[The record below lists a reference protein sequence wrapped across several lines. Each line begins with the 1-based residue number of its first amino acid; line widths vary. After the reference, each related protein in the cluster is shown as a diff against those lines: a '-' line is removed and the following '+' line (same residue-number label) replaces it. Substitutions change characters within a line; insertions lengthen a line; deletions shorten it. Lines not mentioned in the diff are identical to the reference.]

1 MSAATTKL
9 RAAAARSP
17 LLRKIAGK
25 AALYAPAG
33 ATPGANASA
42 WTIADSSLWP
52 IAERYS
58 GSFPLPPISY
68 GTVRDFA
75 DSADHMTG
83 LAGASFDMKD
93 LQRCWM
99 IKAILGNVERG
110 SRILEIG
117 AGEPLVAGM
126 LSRLGYEVTV
136 VDDYMGGGNGPR
148 EFKRFQTAYP
158 DVHFIRELF
167 PPSAPLHD
175 DYAAVFSISVLEHVP
190 LEHVG
195 DVVSKGQELVRESG
209 GCSIH
214 AVDHVLAGWGADEH
228 REKLDRI
235 VAGLGLSAEDL
246 AGQIERDGG
255 RPRNLLRLRRGAQ
268 PLARRPAL
276 RPVHDAPHRLGQPVP
291 PRPAEPLPRGH
302 SPKAARG
309 TMSGSPPVHS
319 VKRYQAGLASR
330 RSVRSPAESQ
340 NWQRRPASAQ
350 VNHQAPATRQ
360 GPRWL
365 LSIASAWSSSRAC
378 P

>member
-1 MSAATTKL
+1 VSTPNAAKRL
-9 RAAAARSP
+9 RATAARSP
-17 LLRKIAGK
+17 LLRKLAGK
-25 AALYAPAG
+25 AALYTPTV

-52 IAERYS
+52 IADRYT
-58 GSFPLPPISY
+58 GSFPLPEISY

-136 VDDYMGGGNGPR
+136 VDDYQGGGNGPR
-148 EFKRFQTAYP
+148 EFKRFQLAYP

-167 PPSAPLHD
+167 PPSEPLGD
-175 DYAAVFSISVLEHVP
+175 DFGAVFSISVLEHVP
-190 LEHVG
+190 MEQVG
-195 DVVSKGQELVRESG
+195 TVVETGHQLVKPG

-228 REKLDRI
+228 RAKLDRI
-235 VAGLGLSAEDL
+235 VAGLGLSTEELAAKIGEMEDDPETYFVSAEAHNRWRGDL
-246 AGQIERDGG
+246 PYDQYTMRRIGSVNLFRAAG
-255 RPRNLLRLRRGAQ
+255 
-268 PLARRPAL
+268 
-276 RPVHDAPHRLGQPVP
+276 
-291 PRPAEPLPRGH
+291 
-302 SPKAARG
+302 
-309 TMSGSPPVHS
+309 
-319 VKRYQAGLASR
+319 
-330 RSVRSPAESQ
+330 
-340 NWQRRPASAQ
+340 
-350 VNHQAPATRQ
+350 
-360 GPRWL
+360 
-365 LSIASAWSSSRAC
+365 
-378 P
+378 

>member
-1 MSAATTKL
+1 MSASSQAKRA

-52 IAERYS
+52 IAERYTAN
-58 GSFPLPPISY
+58 FPLPPISY

-75 DSADHMTG
+75 DSADHITG

-93 LQRCWM
+93 LQRCWT

-136 VDDYMGGGNGPR
+136 VDDYQGGGNGPR
-148 EFKRFQTAYP
+148 EFTRFQAAYP
-158 DVHFIRELF
+158 DVRFIRELF
-167 PPSAPLHD
+167 PPSEPLGD
-175 DYAAVFSISVLEHVP
+175 DFAAVFSISVLEHVP
-190 LEHVG
+190 LEHVAN
-195 DVVSKGQELVRESG
+195 VVEAGHELVEKRG

-228 REKLDRI
+228 REKLERI
-235 VAGLGLSAEDL
+235 VAALGLSEQELAAQIAAMEADPETYFVSAEAHNRWRGDL
-246 AGQIERDGG
+246 PYDQYTMRRIGSV
-255 RPRNLLRLRRGAQ
+255 NLF
-268 PLARRPAL
+268 
-276 RPVHDAPHRLGQPVP
+276 
-291 PRPAEPLPRGH
+291 
-302 SPKAARG
+302 
-309 TMSGSPPVHS
+309 
-319 VKRYQAGLASR
+319 
-330 RSVRSPAESQ
+330 RS
-340 NWQRRPASAQ
+340 
-350 VNHQAPATRQ
+350 
-360 GPRWL
+360 
-365 LSIASAWSSSRAC
+365 
-378 P
+378 

>member
-1 MSAATTKL
+1 MSTTAKV

-17 LLRKIAGK
+17 LLRRIAGK
-25 AALYAPAG
+25 AALYAPAS

-52 IAERYS
+52 IAERYA

-99 IKAILGNVERG
+99 VKAILGNVERG

-126 LSRLGYEVTV
+126 LSRLGYDVTV
-136 VDDYMGGGNGPR
+136 VDDYQGGGNGPR
-148 EFKRFQTAYP
+148 EFTRFKAAYP
-158 DVHFIRELF
+158 DLRFVRELF
-167 PPSAPLHD
+167 PPSEPLGD

-190 LEHVG
+190 ADQVGHVVEAG
-195 DVVSKGQELVRESG
+195 HDLVRKHG

-235 VAGLGLSAEDL
+235 AAALGLSEAE
-246 AGQIERDGG
+246 
-255 RPRNLLRLRRGAQ
+255 
-268 PLARRPAL
+268 
-276 RPVHDAPHRLGQPVP
+276 
-291 PRPAEPLPRGH
+291 
-302 SPKAARG
+302 
-309 TMSGSPPVHS
+309 
-319 VKRYQAGLASR
+319 LASQVELMEDDPETYFVSAEAHNRWRGNLPYDQYTMR
-330 RSVRSPAESQ
+330 RIGSV
-340 NWQRRPASAQ
+340 N
-350 VNHQAPATRQ
+350 
-360 GPRWL
+360 L
-365 LSIASAWSSSRAC
+365 FRA
-378 P
+378 

>member
-1 MSAATTKL
+1 VSVATTKGRL
-9 RAAAARSP
+9 RSAASRSP
-17 LLRKIAGK
+17 LLRKLAGK
-25 AALYAPAG
+25 AALYAPSG

-52 IAERYS
+52 IAERYT
-58 GSFPLPPISY
+58 GSFPLPAISY
-68 GTVRDFA
+68 GTVGDFA
-75 DSADHMTG
+75 DSADHLTG

-136 VDDYMGGGNGPR
+136 VDDYQGGGNGPR
-148 EFKRFQTAYP
+148 EFKRFQAAYP

-167 PPSAPLHD
+167 PPSEPLAD

-195 DVVSKGQELVRESG
+195 AVVSTGHELIAKRG

-235 VAGLGLSAEDL
+235 VAALGLTEQDLATQIAAMEDDPETYFVSAEAHNRWRGDL
-246 AGQIERDGG
+246 PYDQYTMRRIGSV
-255 RPRNLLRLRRGAQ
+255 NLFR
-268 PLARRPAL
+268 
-276 RPVHDAPHRLGQPVP
+276 
-291 PRPAEPLPRGH
+291 
-302 SPKAARG
+302 SAA
-309 TMSGSPPVHS
+309 
-319 VKRYQAGLASR
+319 
-330 RSVRSPAESQ
+330 
-340 NWQRRPASAQ
+340 
-350 VNHQAPATRQ
+350 
-360 GPRWL
+360 
-365 LSIASAWSSSRAC
+365 
-378 P
+378 